1 MNKIKEN
8 IKDKKILIFSVC
20 IFLFVILTY
29 TVFNKKINILDTTVE
44 SFILGIRNNSFTN
57 IMVIITNISSAY
69 ALLVISIILLVVIK
83 KKHIPISIF
92 INLLS
97 VFLVSQLAKVIIQ
110 RPRPNGINLVDATGY
125 SYPSGHSMVSMA
137 YFGFVTYLI
146 YKNINNKLLKTF
158 LIILSFIIIVL
169 IGFSRVYLG
178 VHYISDVIGG
188 FLLSISYL
196 MLFIIFIN
204 FNKGV
209 K

>member
-83 KKHIPISIF
+83 KK
-92 INLLS
+92 NAS
-97 VFLVSQLAKVIIQ
+97 VMVIA
-110 RPRPNGINLVDATGY
+110 P
-125 SYPSGHSMVSMA
+125 
-137 YFGFVTYLI
+137 
-146 YKNINNKLLKTF
+146 
-158 LIILSFIIIVL
+158 
-169 IGFSRVYLG
+169 
-178 VHYISDVIGG
+178 
-188 FLLSISYL
+188 
-196 MLFIIFIN
+196 
-204 FNKGV
+204 
-209 K
+209 